1 MAIVATPSF
10 AGIAGVTT
18 DCNWDCSG
26 LDAHHWAASPGRGK
40 DPCLVRPRWA
50 VAGCGKLYLFV
61 PENTHLPH
69 FVVLNGDLKTAVG
82 AQALS
87 LTGPP
92 EQPEIID
99 GELFLVFVFNET
111 DQSNCRRRVEPEG

>member
-1 MAIVATPSF
+1 MATVATPSF

-26 LDAHHWAASPGRGK
+26 LDAHRWAASWSRM

-50 VAGCGKLYLFV
+50 VAGFGKLYLFV
-61 PENTHLPH
+61 PENTHLQH
-69 FVVLNGDLKTAVG
+69 FAVLNGDLKTVVG

-87 LTGPP
+87 LIGPP
-92 EQPEIID
+92 DQPEIID
-99 GELFLVFVFNET
+99 GELFLMFVFNET
-111 DQSNCRRRVEPEG
+111 DQSNCRHRVEPAG